1 MALDQARQSAGR
13 RFRTARDRA
22 AARRARAENRTADGR
37 LRAPSGALATPR
49 TVGDD
54 TVHGSGEPGP
64 APSPDDLVPS
74 SIRYAAAWSWRILL
88 ITAAVALLGWV
99 AWQLRVVTFPLVVAL
114 LLAALL
120 APTVSRLTR
129 AGWRRGAAAGVVL
142 AGFVVVLI
150 GVLTV
155 VGQQVGGQFG
165 QVATEAQRAI
175 EQIQDWLATGPLS
188 LSEDQISNLVDQ
200 VSSAIT
206 SNQDRL
212 ASGALSTA
220 GAAAEVFAGLAIALF
235 ALFFFLFDGRNIFEW
250 CLSLVPRSFRGDA
263 DQAGQAAFGTLIAYV
278 RSTVLVA
285 TFDGVVVTI
294 WLLILSVP
302 LALPLG
308 VLVFFGAFIPLV
320 GAFLSGAVAVL
331 VAFVTQGFVVAL
343 LVLAGIIAI
352 QQIEGN
358 LFAPLVMGR
367 MVRIHP
373 LAIVLAISAG
383 GIVFGIIGAIVAV
396 PLVAVLHTVATY
408 LRSRGGEP
416 DGPSEAAGPDE
427 PGDGASGSATVVST
441 ADGPSDLSA
450 PVAPRGAVEG

>member
-1 MALDQARQSAGR
+1 M
-13 RFRTARDRA
+13 
-22 AARRARAENRTADGR
+22 
-37 LRAPSGALATPR
+37 
-49 TVGDD
+49 
-54 TVHGSGEPGP
+54 
-64 APSPDDLVPS
+64 
-74 SIRYAAAWSWRILL
+74 
-88 ITAAVALLGWV
+88 LGWV
-99 AWQLRVVTFPLVVAL
+99 SWQLRVVTFPLVVAL

-120 APTVSRLTR
+120 APTVRRLTQ

-142 AGFVVVLI
+142 VGFIVVLV

-155 VGQQVGGQFG
+155 VGQQVSGQFG
-165 QVATEAQRAI
+165 QVANEAQRAI
-175 EQIQDWLATGPLS
+175 TQIQEWLSTGPLA
-188 LSEDQISNLVDQ
+188 LSDDQISNIVDQ
-200 VSSAIT
+200 VSSAIS
-206 SNQDRL
+206 SNQDVL

-235 ALFFFLFDGRNIFEW
+235 ALFFFLFDGRSIFGW
-250 CLSLVPRSFRGDA
+250 CLSLVPRSFRDDA
-263 DQAGQAAFGTLIAYV
+263 DQAGQAAFSTLIAYV

-383 GIVFGIIGAIVAV
+383 AVVFGIIGAIVAV

-408 LRSRGGEP
+408 LRTRRDDPTEAPPDSSGQEVLPDPGPAALPADSVQGARAEEFAPAAEP
-416 DGPSEAAGPDE
+416 
-427 PGDGASGSATVVST
+427 AT
-441 ADGPSDLSA
+441 DD
-450 PVAPRGAVEG
+450 R